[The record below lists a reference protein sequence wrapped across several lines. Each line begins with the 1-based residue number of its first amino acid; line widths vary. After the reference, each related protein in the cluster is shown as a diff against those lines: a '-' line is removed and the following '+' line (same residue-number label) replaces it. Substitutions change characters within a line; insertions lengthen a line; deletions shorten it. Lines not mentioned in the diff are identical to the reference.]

1 MTGHGQGAGLEHGH
15 DPSYDTPPPLAARHE
30 SLQTSALSSG
40 GAPGYYYADQG
51 PGAAV
56 MDTRRLRELN
66 FHTLNCPF
74 CIYFEK
80 LIILVAE
87 AKENQNFPHITFV
100 CLLLEDS

>member
-1 MTGHGQGAGLEHGH
+1 MTGHGQGAGLGHGQE
-15 DPSYDTPPPLAARHE
+15 PTYDTPPPLAARHE
-30 SLQTSALSSG
+30 SLQTSAVTTG

-56 MDTRRLRELN
+56 MDTRRLREQN
-66 FHTLNCPF
+66 FHTLNCLF

-87 AKENQNFPHITFV
+87 AKENQNFPDNTFV
-100 CLLLEDS
+100 CLLLPRY